1 MGQKP
6 TKGQTVQTAEGDC
19 MCRGVLVNRFDDP
32 SGWYR
37 QPVAEACSCGQ
48 THSYTKWI
56 DGTTSWETCSCG
68 SKYRVSTMLETLC
81 DIELV
86 DMGPDSGYK
95 RHAQC
100 DDVPAQ
106 DAKADDDDDGGDAD
120 GDDGDDDAV
129 PAMCLADGDDDDGG
143 DGGDDDGNDDFDD
156 AVDDFDAAVLA
167 MWLARRRARRD
178 DVLAQGATAVASAR
192 DVGVAAA
199 AMAGRGGAATKA
211 ADRLPVFDKHQLKGD
226 HIIFKNDQS
235 SIHSAVLNDKKVVV
249 KVPIEG
255 DVNPKEIEAMTELRG
270 QRRIVQIVGLCN
282 FPKSTDA
289 RSTRSDGNRSSKTEQ
304 DNQAVNECIVMEIIG
319 GGSLADQIQQG
330 ATWSLV
336 QVLEMGVAVC
346 EALEAVHRAGF
357 VHSDVK
363 PSNLM
368 GPISDV
374 KLVDFGLSERQ
385 SITMCRWRAAGG
397 TAFYMAPEGFQHNG
411 YGPAIDIYALGVA
424 LWECFYHKPPY
435 SDFPNITTV
444 KQLKTAVCYG
454 RLRPTIPDKDKDS
467 KLAGILRDTWADEC
481 CRPTASLLKHRLLT
495 LLAEERIT
503 GTSSSHPQAS

>member
-1 MGQKP
+1 MIG
-6 TKGQTVQTAEGDC
+6 
-19 MCRGVLVNRFDDP
+19 
-32 SGWYR
+32 
-37 QPVAEACSCGQ
+37 
-48 THSYTKWI
+48 
-56 DGTTSWETCSCG
+56 
-68 SKYRVSTMLETLC
+68 
-81 DIELV
+81 
-86 DMGPDSGYK
+86 
-95 RHAQC
+95 
-100 DDVPAQ
+100 
-106 DAKADDDDDGGDAD
+106 
-120 GDDGDDDAV
+120 
-129 PAMCLADGDDDDGG
+129 
-143 DGGDDDGNDDFDD
+143 
-156 AVDDFDAAVLA
+156 
-167 MWLARRRARRD
+167 
-178 DVLAQGATAVASAR
+178 ASAENQPKHLVQR
-192 DVGVAAA
+192 DTYCLYF
-199 AMAGRGGAATKA
+199 AT
-211 ADRLPVFDKHQLKGD
+211 V
-226 HIIFKNDQS
+226 I
-235 SIHSAVLNDKKVVV
+235 
-249 KVPIEG
+249 
-255 DVNPKEIEAMTELRG
+255 LRKRML
-270 QRRIVQIVGLCN
+270 Q
-282 FPKSTDA
+282 
-289 RSTRSDGNRSSKTEQ
+289 
-304 DNQAVNECIVMEIIG
+304 CIVMEFIG